1 MDRLQRSF
9 LGSKPMTTRQKA
21 HHRRSVSGNHR
32 NGTAE
37 LRSQANAVRRDLRD
51 LASAA
56 GDVAL
61 EQLDPLEKYVLA
73 KPMKAMLIAA
83 GIGACLGFLF
93 RRR

>member
-1 MDRLQRSF
+1 M
-9 LGSKPMTTRQKA
+9 
-21 HHRRSVSGNHR
+21 SGNHK

-37 LRSQANAVRRDLRD
+37 LRSQVNAVRRDLRD

-61 EQLDPLEKYVLA
+61 DQLDPIEQYVLA
-73 KPMKAMLIAA
+73 KPMKAVLIAA